1 MHFLSAI
8 TLLTLSYGAT
18 AAPRNNMPDRTTY
31 VTPLMNTTK
40 WRPHPLHLQSSV
52 IEILVNYIAG
62 EERVNDL
69 RMKSHLAG
77 CKDVLARSDER

>member
-18 AAPRNNMPDRTTY
+18 AAPRNNMPDRTTF
-31 VTPLMNTTK
+31 VTPLMNTTNMA
-40 WRPHPLHLQSSV
+40 LTSSPSTV
-52 IEILVNYIAG
+52 VGHEILVNYIAG